1 MTPQQMFMIL
11 KPQGC
16 CLRCGRTEG
25 IGPVN
30 IDQCADCLAMNFNID

>member
-1 MTPQQMFMIL
+1 MFMIL

-25 IGPVN
+25 IGAVN